1 MLDRAT
7 VLALVGQSADA
18 ERELNRIELRWPE
31 WSRAYLLHGLLL
43 RQMQRAPEG
52 LRRFQMAAALDPSG
66 EIARCILIPADGRT
80 AASEKCSCLTTIRDF
95 LLSSCGD

>member
-1 MLDRAT
+1 VLLVSLNREPDAYEILTRAKAASPDDPNLMLDRAT

-43 RQMQRAPEG
+43 RTDATSTGRAP
-52 LRRFQMAAALDPSG
+52 AIS
-66 EIARCILIPADGRT
+66 DGGST
-80 AASEKCSCLTTIRDF
+80 
-95 LLSSCGD
+95 